1 MQRPEFVIG
10 ELWSPG
16 QVVYASVPVKCEQLY
31 NSPSNQLRIKR
42 KNMFKVLARTWR
54 MGLSHEM
61 LFDTVI
67 IGVCVL
73 AAIII
78 THRDPGD

>member
-1 MQRPEFVIG
+1 MQF
-10 ELWSPG
+10 S
-16 QVVYASVPVKCEQLY
+16 
-31 NSPSNQLRIKR
+31 IKLAADQTKEYVQSTR
-42 KNMFKVLARTWR
+42 KDLA